1 MSKFEYRQCV
11 VGVFVNDAGDV
22 LVGERSDVK
31 GAWQLPQG
39 GVEPGESTL
48 TALYREMREETGA
61 GEFRVISIASRQVRY
76 QFPEGLKLGPAKNYA
91 GQVQQWYRLQFDHG
105 SSWDLTKVDGEFRRF
120 EWRSVNL
127 VLEGIVDWKKN
138 AYREGFRLLGMG
150 N

>member
-1 MSKFEYRQCV
+1 MSNYEYRQCV
-11 VGVFVNDAGDV
+11 VGVFVNEAGYV

-48 TALYREMREETGA
+48 TALYREMKEEIGA

-76 QFPEGLKLGPAKNYA
+76 QFPATLKSGPAKNYA
-91 GQVQQWYRLQFDHG
+91 GQVQQWYKVEFDPG
-105 SSWDLTKVDGEFRRF
+105 VSWDVSKKDGEFRGF
-120 EWRSVNL
+120 EWRSVDS
-127 VLEGIVDWKKN
+127 VIEGIVDWKKN

-150 N
+150 S